1 MQQNLQEGVWTRQ
14 DSGMA
19 MILTLRSDNTGL
31 IALLHSCFACTR
43 AVDRKK
49 KFDRLMSAFS
59 WHEHYKDKVTG
70 RRVLCISKQMEYQHE
85 LTTAIFLAQTNYDVV
100 FAPSALFTR
109 DVKKFDI
116 YLVRDN
122 IILQADLKNITST
135 NPGTIAKR
143 IIGGSD
149 QASRIV
155 IHINSGINKKDLIDG
170 LRGGV
175 ERNRL
180 IKVVLLFYKG
190 KFYMLPK
197 TLILSKEIF
206 KILKCKKGY
215 T

>member
-1 MQQNLQEGVWTRQ
+1 MQQNQLEDVLTRQ
-14 DSGMA
+14 EFSLV
-19 MILTLRSDNTGL
+19 MILTLRSDNSDL
-31 IALLHSCFACTR
+31 IHLLKSCFDR
-43 AVDRKK
+43 IKAVERKNK
-49 KFDRLMSAFS
+49 IDRLMFS
-59 WHEHYKDKVTG
+59 FPWHEHYKDKVTG
-70 RRVLCISKQMEYQHE
+70 RRVLSEIKLIKHPHE
-85 LTTAIFLAQTNYDVV
+85 LATAILLAQSNYDVI
-100 FAPSALFTR
+100 FAPRALFTR
-109 DVKKFDI
+109 DAKKFDI

-180 IKVVLLFYKG
+180 IKDVLLFYKG
-190 KFYMLPK
+190 KFYILPK